1 MLGCWPKAHVVIEV
15 PERGAPI
22 MKIGRGAGAKPGRD
36 RICADLRVGALNARA
51 FPDNAFEVSEVMR
64 RIFDLTGPSI
74 RAKSWLPR
82 MSIEIGAFMEL
93 LILVIVQGSKRS
105 QSADWINS

>member
-1 MLGCWPKAHVVIEV
+1 
-15 PERGAPI
+15 
-22 MKIGRGAGAKPGRD
+22 
-36 RICADLRVGALNARA
+36 
-51 FPDNAFEVSEVMR
+51 MR

-74 RAKSWLPR
+74 RANSWLPR